1 MPSAISACP
10 SRRATRRNLYC
21 SPQRR
26 NEAVKRSYEGGCQ
39 CGRVRFRVTAD
50 LARVSECNCSI
61 CTKKGILHLIVPPEQ
76 FELLNGKDDLATY
89 QFNTGVAKHTFC
101 RVCGIHPF
109 YVPRSDPDKID
120 VNARCLD
127 GIDAT
132 ELEPQLFDGKHWEEA
147 MQKRV
152 PWR

>member
-10 SRRATRRNLYC
+10 SRRATRRNLDC

-26 NEAVKRSYEGGCQ
+26 NEAVKRSYEGGCH

-61 CTKKGILHLIVPPEQ
+61 CTKKGILHLIVPPER
-76 FELLNGKDDLATY
+76 FELLSGKDDLATY
-89 QFNTGVAKHTFC
+89 EFNTKVAKHTFC
-101 RVCGIHPF
+101 RHCGIHPF

-120 VNARCLD
+120 VNVRCLD
-127 GIDAT
+127 DIDPTAI
-132 ELEPQLFDGKHWEEA
+132 
-147 MQKRV
+147 
-152 PWR
+152 